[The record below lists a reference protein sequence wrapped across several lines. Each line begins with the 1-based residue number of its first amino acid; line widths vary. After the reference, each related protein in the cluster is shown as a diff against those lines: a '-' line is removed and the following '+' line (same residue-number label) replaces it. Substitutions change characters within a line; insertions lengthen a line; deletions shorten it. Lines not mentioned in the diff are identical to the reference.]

1 MVRIK
6 KEKKRDWELV
16 ILLARIPRLRERAAV
31 LWGGRKSPGIDSPF
45 ISHKRGRGARQRVN
59 GRPTYLPFALCP
71 STAMSLAKVTLVTTT
86 STRRTRGRESGASGQ
101 AIVIAEGASEGG
113 RLSTGIASERGC
125 CLLLDGTWKPR
136 DSSRSI
142 NHNNTSQAARPGT
155 RDGPNALAGFEGRE
169 HRRQRDHDDGQS
181 RAVCRRD
188 TLVGVGSPGEGGGKQ
203 DDTFIWPRGA
213 KDPRHQVL
221 VAPPA
226 SRNHVCVGVQAPLV
240 P

>member
-101 AIVIAEGASEGG
+101 AIVIAGGASEGRAPQHWHSVREGPLLICSMG
-113 RLSTGIASERGC
+113 RGNPATAVEASTIITPPRQPGPARRGGRGTGPVPW
-125 CLLLDGTWKPR
+125 LGSRAANTDDDGTTTTGR
-136 DSSRSI
+136 VVLSVV
-142 NHNNTSQAARPGT
+142 AT
-155 RDGPNALAGFEGRE
+155 RWSESG
-169 HRRQRDHDDGQS
+169 
-181 RAVCRRD
+181 
-188 TLVGVGSPGEGGGKQ
+188 
-203 DDTFIWPRGA
+203 
-213 KDPRHQVL
+213 
-221 VAPPA
+221 PPA
-226 SRNHVCVGVQAPLV
+226 KGGQTR
-240 P
+240 